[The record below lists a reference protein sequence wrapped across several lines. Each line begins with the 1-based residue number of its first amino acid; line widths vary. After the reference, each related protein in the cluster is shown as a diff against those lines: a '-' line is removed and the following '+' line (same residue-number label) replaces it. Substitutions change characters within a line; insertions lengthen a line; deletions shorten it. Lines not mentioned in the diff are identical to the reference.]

1 MLLAAGA
8 NKALRNGAGV
18 TASDIATGR
27 GFASIASELTGRG

>member
-18 TASDIATGR
+18 SAGDIASAR
-27 GFASIASELTGRG
+27 GFESIAKEIGGKS